1 MKYDFTDEQ
10 IDIAAKELMTDAP
23 DELLKS
29 VMYHVKKGSRPQQ
42 RRFAFGSFT
51 AIGTVAA
58 AVLILI
64 TIYGNDLLP
73 DVNMN
78 FGASSSENGTQ
89 AAPNEVP
96 APEAAAGGIA
106 AMITEENAAY
116 DSGGASWI
124 TEDNAAFYAEPSES
138 YDLNRT
144 DTLLPALESSVGA
157 QADSAFEPV
166 EYSPLELELYNWM
179 VNYSDSLIAL
189 RIESMTDDELIAV
202 VVYEAETIEVT
213 VTVRGE
219 EYIVSYAAIQ
229 D

>member
-89 AAPNEVP
+89 AAPNEAP

-124 TEDNAAFYAEPSES
+124 TDDNTAFFAEPSES

-144 DTLLPALESSVGA
+144 DTLLPAPEISVGA
-157 QADSAFEPV
+157 QADSASAPI

-179 VNYSDSLIAL
+179 VNYSDSLISL

-202 VVYEAETIEVT
+202 VVYEDETIEVT

-219 EYIVSYAAIQ
+219 EYVVSYAAIQ